1 MYDCGYGD
9 CFQIKE
15 KNQNDLYAQY
25 NRQHIFNNANEHV
38 VGSIQNIDKCFNC
51 SHLTFIP
58 CRQTGLA
65 VWRQNGFL
73 ILFVLLGVSKDIHV
87 VFHAH
92 IGSKAHLL
100 ALGLDILVSSL
111 HGVILTVF

>member
-1 MYDCGYGD
+1 M
-9 CFQIKE
+9 
-15 KNQNDLYAQY
+15 
-25 NRQHIFNNANEHV
+25 R
-38 VGSIQNIDKCFNC
+38 NILLSLRCIAVRFNC